1 MQPSALE
8 SREKNSEKLTDVKE
22 IFRKGDLLAV
32 PKPLLKWYDNN
43 RRILP
48 WREQPTPYRVWVSE
62 IMLQQTRVEAV
73 KPYFQRFMEILPDIA
88 ALSRAPE
95 EVLLKLWEGLGYYN
109 RVRNLQK
116 AALQI
121 MENYGGVMPDSYEE
135 LLKLK
140 GIGSYTAGAISSIAY
155 GKPNPAV
162 DGNVLRVIARVRK
175 DERCISED
183 KVKKSVEKD
192 LWEIMPT
199 DRPGDFNQAMMEIGA
214 CVCIPNGAP
223 HCEECPLQQ
232 ICMAY
237 ADGTQLQYPN
247 KAKAKERSV
256 EEKTILIIRD
266 AELAALHKRPS
277 RGLLAGMYEFPSMKG
292 HRTAEEIKEYLA
304 ENGLQVLRIQ
314 PLEDA
319 KHVFSHRE
327 WHMKG
332 YLIRVDEL
340 APKHT
345 GPDSS
350 DWIYI
355 DPLETREKYPIP
367 SAFAA
372 YAKGLNMKLGIRE
385 EE

>member
-8 SREKNSEKLTDVKE
+8 SREKNSENLTDVKE

-48 WREQPTPYRVWVSE
+48 WREHPTPYRVWVSE

-88 ALSRAPE
+88 ALSQAPE

-237 ADGTQLQYPN
+237 ADGTQMQYPN

-292 HRTAEEIKEYLA
+292 YRTAEEIKEYLA

-345 GPDSS
+345 GPDSL